1 MQLFSDEYARVN
13 GRKIVPIYTSIP
25 VCYQCW
31 RGTSMVCRRILTNYD
46 CHYSDLLNKCA
57 TYVYDD

>member
-1 MQLFSDEYARVN
+1 MQLFSDEYACVN

-31 RGTSMVCRRILTNYD
+31 RGTSMVCHRTLTNYD
-46 CHYSDLLNKCA
+46 CHFVQPNKYA
-57 TYVYDD
+57 TYVYND